1 MKQSLQKKS
10 SLYPVSIQAHLLSLK
25 NMLFFMLLKILRWP
39 VYFFLSLLK
48 IIKSTITITDLSLYI
63 SRMFLKHPSLVS
75 IVCLWIWFSWG
86 DWLINFFNLTSLSSI
101 LLNSWLWYFCY
112 KMQSNGI
119 LLLFSMHFLT
129 VFNHCYY
136 FLCEAW
142 FFLEI
147 NLCPWLQQQY
157 FYKKVPAKLLNILN
171 W

>member
-1 MKQSLQKKS
+1 MKQSLEKKS

-119 LLLFSMHFLT
+119 LLLFSTHFLT

-136 FLCEAW
+136 FLCEACIFPW
-142 FFLEI
+142 NQLMPMAPATIFL
-147 NLCPWLQQQY
+147 
-157 FYKKVPAKLLNILN
+157 
-171 W
+171 

>member
-1 MKQSLQKKS
+1 MYNWKKVWNNLWKKNH
-10 SLYPVSIQAHLLSLK
+10 LYI
-25 NMLFFMLLKILRWP
+25 LFPFKHIYCPLKICCSLCYWKLLGDL
-39 VYFFLSLLK
+39 FTLFLSLLK

-119 LLLFSMHFLT
+119 LLLFSTHFLT

-136 FLCEAW
+136 FLCEACIFPW
-142 FFLEI
+142 NQLMPMAPATIFL
-147 NLCPWLQQQY
+147 
-157 FYKKVPAKLLNILN
+157 
-171 W
+171 